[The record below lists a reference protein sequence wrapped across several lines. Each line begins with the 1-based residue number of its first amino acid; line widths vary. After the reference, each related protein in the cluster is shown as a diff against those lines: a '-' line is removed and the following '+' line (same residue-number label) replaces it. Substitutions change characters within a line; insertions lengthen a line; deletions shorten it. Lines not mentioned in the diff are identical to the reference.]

1 MHLGC
6 ERTSMAIESI
16 SKIAL
21 PTNQPQKNH
30 LRHQE
35 QGNLRRSAPI
45 FTSQSLPFNRPRPIQ
60 YKLLYKDSALSL
72 FTTSPLYVLRLRRK
86 QSKKMWI
93 NHTLLTHWTDLFFQ
107 VYTRRTRADASVD
120 PTADLPVSETPEIST
135 LHQSRFPSLC
145 LSNGVFF
152 RKRMRSG
159 IILISNPGADNNPG
173 WT

>member
-45 FTSQSLPFNRPRPIQ
+45 STSQSLPINRPRPIQ
-60 YKLLYKDSALSL
+60 HKLLYKDSALSL
-72 FTTSPLYVLRLRRK
+72 FSTSPLYVLRLRRK
-86 QSKKMWI
+86 QCELK
-93 NHTLLTHWTDLFFQ
+93 HTLLTHWTDLFFQ

-152 RKRMRSG
+152 RKRMRSAPCN
-159 IILISNPGADNNPG
+159 L
-173 WT
+173 